1 MIKSLYVRDYL
12 LIPEINIEFSDGL
25 TVFTGETG
33 AGKSLV
39 VDSLALAL
47 GARAESG
54 FIRKGC
60 DKAEIFVTFSAL
72 DEPVRRWLQEQDY
85 IDGDDCIIRRNLY
98 RKQSTKAFINGRP
111 APLQALRHLG
121 ALLIDIHGQH
131 EQQHLLRPQTQRNI
145 LDAHAGHLDS
155 MRMLEEI
162 ATNLRQQQQL
172 QADSIARQQELESQS
187 EVLAHQIETL
197 EQLQPA
203 EGEFSKLTGDLQ
215 KLSHAEE
222 TAAGLDQVAQRLFYA
237 EESAVT
243 AILNDC
249 VRQLNSLVQ
258 HDESL
263 KAYRDLIEEAKV
275 RVDDVARELHAF
287 ADRIEFDPAQIATT
301 EERMAALQQQARIH
315 ATNADNLQSK
325 LDDLHQQSNQIAAEL
340 AEVHSIDTSIQNLK
354 AEYTKLA
361 ENISATRNTT
371 ANSLS
376 EKVTRQMQHLG
387 METGIMRVHLP
398 KVSDESFA
406 SYGLEN
412 VEFQV
417 STSKGQELGPLSK
430 VASGGELSR
439 LSLALQAIAINASE
453 IPSIVFDEVD
463 VGIGGKVAESVG
475 TLLRKLGKSSQV
487 FCITH
492 LPQVASKGDTH
503 LRVTKNVT
511 DESTVNVCQLNGE
524 ERVMEIARM
533 LGGAKITDRTIAHAQ
548 EMLNSGNQND
558 ENHYL
563 QEKLLHGFNS

>member
-12 LIPEINIEFSDGL
+12 LMPEIYIEFSEGL

-60 DKAEIFVTFSAL
+60 DKAEIFVTFSAI
-72 DEPVRRWLQEQDY
+72 DEQVHRWLQQQDY
-85 IDGDDCIIRRNLY
+85 DDGDDCIIRRNLY

-111 APLQALRHLG
+111 APLQALRDLG

-131 EQQHLLRPQTQRNI
+131 EQQHLLKPQTQRDI
-145 LDAHAGHLDS
+145 LDAHAGHLHS
-155 MRMLEEI
+155 IRKLEEI
-162 ATNLRQQQQL
+162 AAGIRQQQQI
-172 QADSIARQQELESQS
+172 QADSVARQQTLESQS

-197 EQLQPA
+197 QQLQPA
-203 EGEFSKLTGDLQ
+203 DGEFSKLTGDLQ

-222 TAAGLDQVAQRLFYA
+222 TAVGLVQVAQRLFYA
-237 EESAVT
+237 DESAVT

-258 HDESL
+258 YDDSL
-263 KAYRDLIEEAKV
+263 EAYRDLLEEAKV
-275 RVDDVARELHAF
+275 RVDDVARELQAT
-287 ADRIEFDPAQIATT
+287 ADRIEFDPAQIAVT

-315 ATNADNLQSK
+315 TTNADNLPSK
-325 LDDLHQQSNQIAAEL
+325 LDELQQQSNQIAAEL
-340 AEVHSIDTSIQNLK
+340 ATVHSIDTSIQKLK
-354 AEYTKLA
+354 EEYTNLA
-361 ENISATRNTT
+361 ENISATRSQF
-371 ANSLS
+371 ANSLA
-376 EKVTRQMQHLG
+376 ERVTQQMQHLG
-387 METGIMRVHLP
+387 METGTMRVHLP
-398 KVSDESFA
+398 KVSGEAFA
-406 SYGLEN
+406 NYGLEN

-475 TLLRKLGKSSQV
+475 TLLKKLGTASQV

-503 LRVTKNVT
+503 LRVTKSVT
-511 DESTVNVCQLNGE
+511 DESTVNICQLNSE
-524 ERVMEIARM
+524 ERVLEIARM

-548 EMLNSGNQND
+548 EMLNSGNQ
-558 ENHYL
+558 
-563 QEKLLHGFNS
+563 K

>member
-12 LIPEINIEFSDGL
+12 LMPEIYIEFAEGL

-33 AGKSLV
+33 PGKSLV

-60 DKAEIFVTFSAL
+60 DKAEIFVTFSAI
-72 DEPVRRWLQEQDY
+72 DEQVHRWLQQQDY
-85 IDGDDCIIRRNLY
+85 DDGDDCIIRRNLY

-111 APLQALRHLG
+111 APLQALRDLG

-131 EQQHLLRPQTQRNI
+131 EQQHLLKPQTQRDI
-145 LDAHAGHLDS
+145 LDAHAGHLHS
-155 MRMLEEI
+155 IRKLEEI
-162 ATNLRQQQQL
+162 AAGIRQQQQL
-172 QADSIARQQELESQS
+172 QADSVARQQTLESQS

-197 EQLQPA
+197 QQLQPA
-203 EGEFSKLTGDLQ
+203 DGEFSKLTGDLQ

-222 TAAGLDQVAQRLFYA
+222 TAVGLVQVAQRLFYA
-237 EESAVT
+237 DESAVT

-258 HDESL
+258 YDDSL
-263 KAYRDLIEEAKV
+263 EAYRDLLEEAKV
-275 RVDDVARELHAF
+275 RVDDVARELQAT

-315 ATNADNLQSK
+315 TTNADNLPSK
-325 LDDLHQQSNQIAAEL
+325 LDELQQQSNQIAAEL
-340 AEVHSIDTSIQNLK
+340 ATVHSIDTSIQKLK
-354 AEYTKLA
+354 EEYTNLA
-361 ENISATRNTT
+361 ENISATRSQF
-371 ANSLS
+371 ANSLA
-376 EKVTRQMQHLG
+376 ERVTQQMQHLG
-387 METGIMRVHLP
+387 METGTMRVHLP
-398 KVSDESFA
+398 KVSGEPFA
-406 SYGLEN
+406 NYGLEN

-475 TLLRKLGKSSQV
+475 TLLKKLGTASQV

-503 LRVTKNVT
+503 LRVTKSVT
-511 DESTVNVCQLNGE
+511 DESTVNICQLNSE
-524 ERVMEIARM
+524 ERVLEIARM

-548 EMLNSGNQND
+548 EMLNSGNQ
-558 ENHYL
+558 
-563 QEKLLHGFNS
+563 K

>member
-12 LIPEINIEFSDGL
+12 LMPEIYIEFSEGL

-60 DKAEIFVTFSAL
+60 DKAEIFVTFSAI
-72 DEPVRRWLQEQDY
+72 DEQVHRWLLQQDY
-85 IDGDDCIIRRNLY
+85 DDGDDCIIRRNLY

-111 APLQALRHLG
+111 APLQALRDLG

-131 EQQHLLRPQTQRNI
+131 EQQHLLKPQTQRDI
-145 LDAHAGHLDS
+145 LDAHAGHLHS
-155 MRMLEEI
+155 IRKLEEI
-162 ATNLRQQQQL
+162 AAGIRQQQQL
-172 QADSIARQQELESQS
+172 QADCVARQQTLESQS

-197 EQLQPA
+197 QQLQPA
-203 EGEFSKLTGDLQ
+203 DGEFSKLTGDLQ

-222 TAAGLDQVAQRLFYA
+222 TAVGLVQVAQRLFYA
-237 EESAVT
+237 DESAVT

-258 HDESL
+258 YDDSL
-263 KAYRDLIEEAKV
+263 EAYRDLLEEAKV
-275 RVDDVARELHAF
+275 RVDDVARELQAT

-301 EERMAALQQQARIH
+301 EERMTALQQQARIH
-315 ATNADNLQSK
+315 TTNADNLPSK
-325 LDDLHQQSNQIAAEL
+325 LDELQQQSNQIAAEL
-340 AEVHSIDTSIQNLK
+340 ATVHSIDTSIQKLK
-354 AEYTKLA
+354 EEYTNLA
-361 ENISATRNTT
+361 ENISATRNEF
-371 ANSLS
+371 ANSLA
-376 EKVTRQMQHLG
+376 ERVTQQMQHLG
-387 METGIMRVHLP
+387 METGTMRVHLP
-398 KVSDESFA
+398 KVSGEAFA
-406 SYGLEN
+406 NYGLEN

-475 TLLRKLGKSSQV
+475 TLLKKLGTASQV

-503 LRVTKNVT
+503 LRVTKSVT
-511 DESTVNVCQLNGE
+511 DESTVNICQLNSE
-524 ERVMEIARM
+524 ERVLEIARM

-548 EMLNSGNQND
+548 EMLNSGNQ
-558 ENHYL
+558 
-563 QEKLLHGFNS
+563 K

>member
-12 LIPEINIEFSDGL
+12 LMPEIYIEFSEGL

-72 DEPVRRWLQEQDY
+72 DEQVRRWLQQQDY
-85 IDGDDCIIRRNLY
+85 DDGDDCIIRRNLY

-111 APLQALRHLG
+111 APLQALRDLG

-131 EQQHLLRPQTQRNI
+131 EQQHLLKPQTQRDI
-145 LDAHAGHLDS
+145 LDAHAGQLHS
-155 MRMLEEI
+155 VRELEEI
-162 ATNLRQQQQL
+162 SGGIRQQQQL
-172 QADSIARQQELESQS
+172 QADSIARQQDLESQS

-197 EQLQPA
+197 QQLEPA
-203 EGEFSKLTGDLQ
+203 DGEFSKLTVDLQ

-222 TAAGLDQVAQRLFYA
+222 TAAGLIQVAQRLFYA
-237 EESAVT
+237 DESAVT
-243 AILNDC
+243 AVLNDC
-249 VRQLNSLVQ
+249 VSQLNSLVQ
-258 HDESL
+258 YDESL
-263 KAYRDLIEEAKV
+263 EAYRDLLEEAKV
-275 RVDDVARELHAF
+275 RVDDAARELQAI
-287 ADRIEFDPAQIATT
+287 ADRIEFDPAQIANT

-315 ATNADNLQSK
+315 VTNADNLQSK
-325 LDDLHQQSNQIAAEL
+325 LDELNQQSKQIATEL
-340 AEVHSIDTSIQNLK
+340 AAVHSIDTSIQNLK
-354 AEYTKLA
+354 VEYTNLA
-361 ENISATRNTT
+361 ENISATRNQF

-376 EKVTRQMQHLG
+376 EQVTRQMQHLG

-398 KVSDESFA
+398 KVSGETFA
-406 SYGLEN
+406 NYGLEN

-475 TLLRKLGKSSQV
+475 TLLKKLGTSSQV

-503 LRVTKNVT
+503 LRVTKSVT
-511 DESTVNVCQLNGE
+511 DESTVNICQLNGE
-524 ERVMEIARM
+524 ERVLEIARM
-533 LGGAKITDRTIAHAQ
+533 LGGAKITDRTIAHAR
-548 EMLNSGNQND
+548 EMLNSGNQ
-558 ENHYL
+558 
-563 QEKLLHGFNS
+563 K

>member
-72 DEPVRRWLQEQDY
+72 DEQVRRWLQEQDY
-85 IDGDDCIIRRNLY
+85 NDGDDCIIRRNLY

-131 EQQHLLRPQTQRNI
+131 EQQHLLRPQTQRDI
-145 LDAHAGHLDS
+145 LDAHSGHLHS
-155 MRMLEEI
+155 IRKLEEI
-162 ATNLRQQQQL
+162 AASIRQQQQM
-172 QADSIARQQELESQS
+172 QVDNIARQQELESQS

-203 EGEFSKLTGDLQ
+203 DGEFAKLTGNLQ

-222 TAAGLDQVAQRLFYA
+222 TAAGLVQVAQQLFYA

-263 KAYRDLIEEAKV
+263 EAYRDLIEEAKV
-275 RVDDVARELHAF
+275 RVDDAARELQAL

-315 ATNADNLQSK
+315 ATNADNLLSK
-325 LDDLHQQSNQIAAEL
+325 LDELRQQSNQIAAEL
-340 AEVHSIDTSIQNLK
+340 AEVHSVDTNIQNLK
-354 AEYTKLA
+354 TEYTKLA
-361 ENISATRNTT
+361 EIISATRDTT

-376 EKVTRQMQHLG
+376 EQVTRQMQHLG

-398 KVSDESFA
+398 KVSDEAFA

-503 LRVTKNVT
+503 LRVTKSVT

-524 ERVMEIARM
+524 ERVLEIARM
-533 LGGAKITDRTIAHAQ
+533 LGGAKITDRTIAHAR

-563 QEKLLHGFNS
+563 QGKLLHGFNS

>member
-1 MIKSLYVRDYL
+1 
-12 LIPEINIEFSDGL
+12 
-25 TVFTGETG
+25 
-33 AGKSLV
+33 
-39 VDSLALAL
+39 
-47 GARAESG
+47 
-54 FIRKGC
+54 
-60 DKAEIFVTFSAL
+60 
-72 DEPVRRWLQEQDY
+72 
-85 IDGDDCIIRRNLY
+85 
-98 RKQSTKAFINGRP
+98 
-111 APLQALRHLG
+111 
-121 ALLIDIHGQH
+121 
-131 EQQHLLRPQTQRNI
+131 
-145 LDAHAGHLDS
+145 
-155 MRMLEEI
+155 
-162 ATNLRQQQQL
+162 
-172 QADSIARQQELESQS
+172 
-187 EVLAHQIETL
+187 
-197 EQLQPA
+197 
-203 EGEFSKLTGDLQ
+203 
-215 KLSHAEE
+215 
-222 TAAGLDQVAQRLFYA
+222 
-237 EESAVT
+237 
-243 AILNDC
+243 
-249 VRQLNSLVQ
+249 
-258 HDESL
+258 
-263 KAYRDLIEEAKV
+263 
-275 RVDDVARELHAF
+275 
-287 ADRIEFDPAQIATT
+287 
-301 EERMAALQQQARIH
+301 
-315 ATNADNLQSK
+315 
-325 LDDLHQQSNQIAAEL
+325 
-340 AEVHSIDTSIQNLK
+340 
-354 AEYTKLA
+354 
-361 ENISATRNTT
+361 
-371 ANSLS
+371 
-376 EKVTRQMQHLG
+376 MQHLG

>member
-1 MIKSLYVRDYL
+1 M
-12 LIPEINIEFSDGL
+12 PEIYIEFSEGL

-60 DKAEIFVTFSAL
+60 DKAEIFVTFSAI
-72 DEPVRRWLQEQDY
+72 DEQVYRWLQQQDY
-85 IDGDDCIIRRNLY
+85 DDGDDCIIRRNLY

-111 APLQALRHLG
+111 APLQALRDLG
-121 ALLIDIHGQH
+121 ALLINIHGQH
-131 EQQHLLRPQTQRNI
+131 EQQHLLKPQTQRDI
-145 LDAHAGHLDS
+145 LDAHAGHLHS
-155 MRMLEEI
+155 IRKLEEI
-162 ATNLRQQQQL
+162 AAGIRQQQQL
-172 QADSIARQQELESQS
+172 QADSVARQQTLESQS

-197 EQLQPA
+197 QQLQPA
-203 EGEFSKLTGDLQ
+203 DGEFSKLTGDLQ

-222 TAAGLDQVAQRLFYA
+222 TAVGLVQVAQRLFYA
-237 EESAVT
+237 DESAVT

-258 HDESL
+258 YDDSL
-263 KAYRDLIEEAKV
+263 EAYRDLLEEAKV
-275 RVDDVARELHAF
+275 RVDDVARELQAT

-315 ATNADNLQSK
+315 TTNADNLPSK
-325 LDDLHQQSNQIAAEL
+325 LDELQQQSNQIAAEL
-340 AEVHSIDTSIQNLK
+340 ATVHSIDTSIQKLK
-354 AEYTKLA
+354 EEYTNLA
-361 ENISATRNTT
+361 ENISATRNEF
-371 ANSLS
+371 ANSLA
-376 EKVTRQMQHLG
+376 ERVTQQMQHLG
-387 METGIMRVHLP
+387 METGTMRVHLP
-398 KVSDESFA
+398 KVSGEAFA
-406 SYGLEN
+406 NYGLEN

-475 TLLRKLGKSSQV
+475 TLLKKLGTASQV

-503 LRVTKNVT
+503 LRVTKSVT
-511 DESTVNVCQLNGE
+511 DESTVNICQLNSE
-524 ERVMEIARM
+524 ERVLEIARM

-548 EMLNSGNQND
+548 EMLNSGNQ
-558 ENHYL
+558 
-563 QEKLLHGFNS
+563 K

>member
-12 LIPEINIEFSDGL
+12 LMPEIYIEFSEGL

-60 DKAEIFVTFSAL
+60 DKAEIFVTFSAI
-72 DEPVRRWLQEQDY
+72 DEQVHRWLLQQDY
-85 IDGDDCIIRRNLY
+85 DDGDDCIIRRNLY

-111 APLQALRHLG
+111 APLQALRDLG
-121 ALLIDIHGQH
+121 ALLINIHGQH
-131 EQQHLLRPQTQRNI
+131 EQQHLLKPQTQRDI
-145 LDAHAGHLDS
+145 LDAHAGHLHS
-155 MRMLEEI
+155 IRKLEEI
-162 ATNLRQQQQL
+162 AAGIRQQQQL
-172 QADSIARQQELESQS
+172 QADSVARQQTLESQS

-197 EQLQPA
+197 QQLQPA
-203 EGEFSKLTGDLQ
+203 DGEFSKLTGDLQ

-222 TAAGLDQVAQRLFYA
+222 TAVGLVQVAQRLFYA
-237 EESAVT
+237 DESAVT

-258 HDESL
+258 YDDSL
-263 KAYRDLIEEAKV
+263 EAYRDLLEEAKV
-275 RVDDVARELHAF
+275 RVDDVARELQAT

-315 ATNADNLQSK
+315 TTNADNLPSK
-325 LDDLHQQSNQIAAEL
+325 LDELQQQSNQIAAEL
-340 AEVHSIDTSIQNLK
+340 ATVHSIDTSIQKLK
-354 AEYTKLA
+354 EEYTNLA
-361 ENISATRNTT
+361 ENISATRSQF
-371 ANSLS
+371 ANSLA
-376 EKVTRQMQHLG
+376 ERVTQQMQHLG
-387 METGIMRVHLP
+387 METGTMRVHLP
-398 KVSDESFA
+398 KVSGEAFA
-406 SYGLEN
+406 NYGLEN

-475 TLLRKLGKSSQV
+475 TLLKKLGIASQV

-503 LRVTKNVT
+503 LRVTKSVT
-511 DESTVNVCQLNGE
+511 DESTVNICQLNSE
-524 ERVMEIARM
+524 ERVLEIARM

-548 EMLNSGNQND
+548 EMLNSGNQ
-558 ENHYL
+558 
-563 QEKLLHGFNS
+563 K

>member
-12 LIPEINIEFSDGL
+12 LMPEIYIEFSEGL

-60 DKAEIFVTFSAL
+60 DKAEIFVTFSAI
-72 DEPVRRWLQEQDY
+72 DEQVHRWLQQQDY
-85 IDGDDCIIRRNLY
+85 DDGDDCIIRRNLY

-111 APLQALRHLG
+111 APLQALRDLG

-131 EQQHLLRPQTQRNI
+131 EQQHLLKPQTQRDI
-145 LDAHAGHLDS
+145 LDAHAGHLHS
-155 MRMLEEI
+155 IRKLEEI
-162 ATNLRQQQQL
+162 AAGIRQQQQL
-172 QADSIARQQELESQS
+172 QADSVARQQTLESQS

-197 EQLQPA
+197 QQLQPA
-203 EGEFSKLTGDLQ
+203 DGEFSKLTGDLQ

-222 TAAGLDQVAQRLFYA
+222 TAVGLVQVAQRLFYA
-237 EESAVT
+237 DESAVT

-258 HDESL
+258 YDDSL
-263 KAYRDLIEEAKV
+263 EAYRDLLEEAKV
-275 RVDDVARELHAF
+275 RVDDVARELQAT

-315 ATNADNLQSK
+315 TTNADNLPSK
-325 LDDLHQQSNQIAAEL
+325 LDELQQQSNQIAAEL
-340 AEVHSIDTSIQNLK
+340 ATVHSIDTSIQKLK
-354 AEYTKLA
+354 EEYTNLA
-361 ENISATRNTT
+361 ENISATRNEF
-371 ANSLS
+371 ANSLA
-376 EKVTRQMQHLG
+376 ERVTQQMQHLG
-387 METGIMRVHLP
+387 METGTMRVHLP
-398 KVSDESFA
+398 KVSGEAFA
-406 SYGLEN
+406 NYGLEN

-475 TLLRKLGKSSQV
+475 TLLKKLGTASQV

-503 LRVTKNVT
+503 LRVTKSVT
-511 DESTVNVCQLNGE
+511 DESTVNICQLNSE
-524 ERVMEIARM
+524 ERVLEIARM

-548 EMLNSGNQND
+548 EMLNSGNQ
-558 ENHYL
+558 
-563 QEKLLHGFNS
+563 K